1 MYILQ
6 KDSVFKI
13 VTKLVAVI
21 IHSVKISNLQ
31 FTQLESEW
39 VEKWK
44 VHKDMSL
51 GVLSLIY
58 NSFSGK

>member
-6 KDSVFKI
+6 KGSVFKI

-44 VHKDMSL
+44 VHKDISL